1 LTLIMLLR
9 SKKPGSLVR
18 TGGARLV
25 DLRSQM
31 ISAFRGR
38 CVQ

>member
-1 LTLIMLLR
+1 LTLITLLR

-18 TGGARLV
+18 TGGAHLV
-25 DLRSQM
+25 DSRSQT

-38 CVQ
+38 CAQ